1 MSETLDITTEQI
13 NDRPL
18 LWGIVEDMGIRRM
31 IDARIQPHGGWQG
44 ISVGTIVGIWLC
56 YILMERDHRLVSV
69 RDWAAAR
76 ERTLEALVGVTL
88 RATDLTDDRLAN
100 ALTISATRRTRR
112 RWTTRC

>member
-69 RDWAAAR
+69 RDWAP
-76 ERTLEALVGVTL
+76 
-88 RATDLTDDRLAN
+88 RAN
-100 ALTISATRRTRR
+100 GHWR
-112 RWTTRC
+112 RWWASRCARRI